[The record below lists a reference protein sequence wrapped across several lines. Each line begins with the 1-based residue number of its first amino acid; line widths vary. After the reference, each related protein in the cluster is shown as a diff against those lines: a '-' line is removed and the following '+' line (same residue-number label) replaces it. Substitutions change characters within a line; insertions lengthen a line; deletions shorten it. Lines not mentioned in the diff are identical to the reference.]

1 MNLLFRIL
9 SRLPLGALHLLG
21 WMLGWIA
28 FMAASGYRKNFL
40 QNSALA
46 GVRAADR
53 WAAVGEAGKFVAEL
67 PRLWAGAPVGIRWDG
82 ADCIEEA
89 LASDRGILFLTPHI
103 GCFEVTAQAYA
114 QRFGQ
119 PLQKPITVL
128 FRPPRKDWL
137 SALVHK
143 TRARAGLLTAP
154 TTLAGVKQMM
164 KALKL
169 RHSVGLLPDQ
179 VPPNHQGV
187 WSPFF
192 GRPAYTMTLSAR
204 LALACDARVLVAWG
218 ERLSWGR
225 GYVIHVEPL
234 DLVHDLD
241 LAGWVSQINL
251 AMERLILKN
260 PAQYLWGYD
269 RYRRP
274 RDEFAPSGTVVNG
287 PAP

>member
-9 SRLPLGALHLLG
+9 SRLPLGGLHLLG

-28 FMAASGYRKNFL
+28 FIAASGYRKNFL
-40 QNSALA
+40 HNAALA
-46 GVRAADR
+46 GIQSGAR
-53 WAAVGEAGKFVAEL
+53 WAAVGEAGKLVAEL
-67 PRLWAGAPVGIRWDG
+67 PRLWIGAPVAIHWDG
-82 ADCIEEA
+82 AACIEEA
-89 LASDRGILFLTPHI
+89 LASDRGILFLTPHM

-119 PLQKPITVL
+119 PLQRPITVL
-128 FRPPRKDWL
+128 FRPPRKEWL
-137 SALVHK
+137 SKLVQK
-143 TRARAGLLTAP
+143 SRARAALLTAP

-164 KALKL
+164 KALKF

-192 GRPAYTMTLSAR
+192 GQPAYTMTLSAR
-204 LALACDARVLVAWG
+204 LAMACNARVLVAWG

-225 GYVIHVEPL
+225 GYVIHVQAL
-234 DLVHDLD
+234 DLVQDMD
-241 LAGWVSQINL
+241 LAGWVGQVNR
-251 AMERLILKN
+251 AMEQLILKN

-269 RYRRP
+269 RYRQP
-274 RDEFAPSGTVVNG
+274 RDEFALAGLPANG